1 MTVKFKRFSS
11 HARVPEK
18 STLGPACFD
27 NFSAR
32 SVTIKPNK
40 TRSIET
46 DIGLKF
52 SNRYACRLYPRSG
65 LSLKEVILG
74 CGLID
79 SDFSG
84 NVSVILTNLSEIT
97 IEIETGDSIGQMLFL
112 KKEEVKFGEVDE
124 RDETE
129 RGVKGF
135 GSTGKQIKKK
145 KMAKVVIEEFDACH

>member
-11 HARVPEK
+11 NARVPEK
-18 STLGPACFD
+18 TTRGPACFD
-27 NFSAR
+27 VFSAR

-40 TRSIET
+40 ARSIET

-52 SNRYACRLYPRSG
+52 SKRYTCRLYPCSG
-65 LSLKEVILG
+65 LSLKGVILG

-84 NVSVILTNLSEIT
+84 YVSVILTNLSEIT

-112 KKEEVKFGEVDE
+112 KKEEVKFVEVDE
-124 RDETE
+124 PDETE

-135 GSTGKQIKKK
+135 GSTGK
-145 KMAKVVIEEFDACH
+145 